1 MNTTCCKTGFPH
13 RRNNVIDFC
22 AYRDRILGRQ
32 AAAAGNELTFHWE
45 IDESVWTGGT
55 PRRQRKPVAK
65 TPQPRP
71 IRAKQGKKKSSEQM
85 DRLCLLSSLAIVS
98 VVWLLILL

>member
-1 MNTTCCKTGFPH
+1 MNTTCCKTEFPR

-22 AYRDRILGRQ
+22 AYRDRILGKQ

-55 PRRQRKPVAK
+55 PRSRKRAVSKAPRSRPVN
-65 TPQPRP
+65 
-71 IRAKQGKKKSSEQM
+71 AKQSKKKSSEQM
-85 DRLCLLSSLAIVS
+85 DRLCLLGSLVIVS
-98 VVWLLILL
+98 VVWLFILL

>member
-1 MNTTCCKTGFPH
+1 MNTTCCKTEFPR

-22 AYRDRILGRQ
+22 AYRDRILGKQ

-55 PRRQRKPVAK
+55 PRQRKVPANK
-65 TPQPRP
+65 AQLSHP
-71 IRAKQGKKKSSEQM
+71 IRAKQGKKKSSERM
-85 DRLCLLSSLAIVS
+85 DRLCLLSSLVIVS
-98 VVWLLILL
+98 AVWLFILL